1 MYRLSKVILIVTS
14 IFVFKKTSAQ
24 TEVCSGLKLDY
35 ENPAKF
41 VIGAIT
47 VTGTETFDQNLLTLY
62 AGLAP
67 GQTISVPGDDLR
79 KAVDKIW
86 KQKLFSNVEIK
97 CTGIA
102 KDTIYLNINV
112 SERPKISKYSLKGL
126 KKNATKNLREEL
138 TLKSDQIITE
148 NLVNKTK
155 SDIRKYF
162 EEKGYYNVDIRIYK
176 ENDTLKP
183 NHQILRIIID
193 KGKKVKLENISIAG
207 NENISDKKLLKLIK
221 PKKKKGKVNIFASS
235 KFIQKTYDESKPK
248 IITKYTSLG
257 YRDVKIVYDS
267 VIRTQFNKVE
277 IRIKIEEGNK
287 FYFRKINWVGNTKFS
302 TGYLDSVLNI
312 KKGDIFDQSK
322 LDTRLFMNPMGVD
335 ISSLYMDD
343 GYLFFNLMPI
353 EVLVEKDSID
363 IEIRIHEGKQATVE
377 RVFVTGND
385 KTSDKVVMRM
395 LRTKPGQKFSRADIQ
410 RSMRELAQL
419 GYFDPEQLDVNPIPN
434 AAKGTV
440 DIEYKVVEKPS
451 DQIEASGGWGG
462 FGGFVGTIG
471 LSLTNFSSKKIF
483 EKGGWNPIPAGDGQ
497 RLSVRAQSSG
507 FGYQGYNFSFTE
519 PWLGGKKPN
528 SFTFSL
534 FHSVQS
540 NGRKTSDPLRS
551 TFATTGGTLLLGKL
565 LQWPDDYFTWSN
577 SLTLQRYRL
586 NNWSFGQGDLGFDNG
601 FANNL
606 SFSTILSRNS
616 VNEPIYPRS
625 GSIFNLSVQFTPPY
639 SAFNPERDYAGL
651 SPQDRFRWVEYHKWK
666 FDAYWFV
673 EPVKKLVITPQF
685 RFGMIGLYNQDV
697 GYSPFEQF
705 RVGGSGLVGFTVY
718 GTDIVSQRGYS
729 DGAIS
734 DPTGGGKATK
744 PIYSKY
750 TIEMRYPFSLNPSA
764 TIYGLTFVE
773 AGNAW
778 SNARQYNPFDVKRA
792 AGVGIRLFLPMFGL
806 LGFDYAWGYDKVV
819 APGATKGQFHFFL
832 GQQF

>member
-1 MYRLSKVILIVTS
+1 MSKLLKAF
-14 IFVFKKTSAQ
+14 IFVVSVFSCGISPAQ
-24 TEVCSGLKLDY
+24 ITDCSGLKMDY
-35 ENPAKF
+35 ENPAKYI
-41 VIGAIT
+41 IGGIT
-47 VTGTETFDQNLLTLY
+47 VTGTETFDRNLLTLY
-62 AGLAP
+62 AGLYS
-67 GQTISVPGDDLR
+67 GQKISIPGDDLR

-97 CTGIA
+97 CTGISN
-102 KDTIYLNINV
+102 DTIFLNINV
-112 SERPKISKYSLKGL
+112 AERPKLSKYSIRGL

-138 TLKSDQIITE
+138 SLKSEQIITE
-148 NLVNKTK
+148 NLVNKTQTEIK
-155 SDIRKYF
+155 KYF
-162 EEKGYYNVDIRIYK
+162 EEKGYYNVDIKIFK
-176 ENDTLKP
+176 EYDTLKP
-183 NHQILRIIID
+183 NYQILRIFID
-193 KGKKVKLENISIAG
+193 KGKKVKLQDIIITG
-207 NENISDKKLLKLIK
+207 NNNVTNKKLLRLIK
-221 PKKKKGKVNIFASS
+221 PKKKKGKINIFASS
-235 KFIQKTYDESKPK
+235 KFIQNTFDESKPK
-248 IITKYTSLG
+248 IIAKYTGMG

-267 VIRTQFNKVE
+267 IIRSGPNRVIVKM
-277 IRIKIEEGNK
+277 KIEEGSK
-287 FYFRKINWVGNTKFS
+287 FYFRNITWVGNTKFS

-312 KKGDIFDQSK
+312 KKGDIFDQGK

-353 EVLVEKDSID
+353 EVLVENDSID
-363 IEIRIHEGKQATVE
+363 MEIRIHEGKQATVE

-419 GYFDPEQLDVNPIPN
+419 GYFDPELLDVNPIPN

-471 LSLTNFSSKKIF
+471 LSLTNFSSKKMF

-497 RLSVRAQSSG
+497 RLTVRAQSSG

-540 NGRKTSDPLRS
+540 NGRKASDPLRT
-551 TFATTGGTLLLGKL
+551 TFSTTGGTVLLGKL
-565 LQWPDDYFTWSN
+565 LQWPDDYFTLSN
-577 SLTLQRYRL
+577 SMTLQRYKL
-586 NNWSFGQGDLGFDNG
+586 NDWSFGQGDLGFDNG

-639 SAFNPERDYAGL
+639 SAFNPDRDYAGL
-651 SPQDRFRWVEYHKWK
+651 SAQDRFRWVEYHKWK

-718 GTDIVSQRGYS
+718 GTDIVSQRGYD
-729 DGAIS
+729 DGKVS
-734 DPTGGGKATK
+734 DPILGNATK

-750 TIEMRYPFSLNPSA
+750 TIEMRYPMSLNPSA

-778 SNARQYNPFDVKRA
+778 SNAKLYNPFDVKRA
-792 AGVGIRLFLPMFGL
+792 AGVGIRIFLPMFGL
-806 LGFDYAWGYDKVV
+806 LGFDYAWGFDKAVI
-819 APGATKGQFHFFL
+819 PGQTKGQFHFFL